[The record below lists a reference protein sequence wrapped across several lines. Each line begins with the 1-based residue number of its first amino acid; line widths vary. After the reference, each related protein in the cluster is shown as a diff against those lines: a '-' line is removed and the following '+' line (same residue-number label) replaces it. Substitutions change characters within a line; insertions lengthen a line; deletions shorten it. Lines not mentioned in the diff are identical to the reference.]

1 MILLTS
7 LNYSKSMMVLIFL
20 NKSCVNM
27 VSKEVEHLRFLIV
40 IIQNLFLAFKP
51 YSKYE
56 R

>member
-7 LNYSKSMMVLIFL
+7 LNYSKSMMELIFL
-20 NKSCVNM
+20 NNSCVNM

-40 IIQNLFLAFKP
+40 IIQNLFLTFKP

>member
-1 MILLTS
+1 MISHTN
-7 LNYSKSMMVLIFL
+7 LNYLKSTMVQCYLSK
-20 NKSCVNM
+20 NYVNM

-40 IIQNLFLAFKP
+40 IIQNLFLTFKP